1 MKFMFDNRYGTGQS
15 TWDSIMR
22 NTNLLVAGKRV
33 LVAGY
38 GWCGRGIAL
47 RAHGLGARVM
57 VSEVDP
63 IKAVEALMDGF
74 DVGKIDELAPQADI
88 IITAT
93 GVCDVLNE
101 ETILKLKNGVIL
113 ANAGHFNV
121 EIPMEKLEKLATKKY
136 EIRKNVTCYEINGK
150 DIFVIGQ
157 GRLVNLAA
165 ADGHPVEIM
174 DISFALQA
182 LSLLYLSQHYK
193 DLENKVYDY
202 PEELDRQV
210 AMLKLKAV
218 GIEIDSLTNEQRKY
232 LESF

>member
-1 MKFMFDNRYGTGQS
+1 LAFLQTSLLQ
-15 TWDSIMR
+15 
-22 NTNLLVAGKRV
+22 NTVFRV
-33 LVAGY
+33 
-38 GWCGRGIAL
+38 
-47 RAHGLGARVM
+47 
-57 VSEVDP
+57 S
-63 IKAVEALMDGF
+63 
-74 DVGKIDELAPQADI
+74 
-88 IITAT
+88 
-93 GVCDVLNE
+93 
-101 ETILKLKNGVIL
+101 
-113 ANAGHFNV
+113 
-121 EIPMEKLEKLATKKY
+121 KK
-136 EIRKNVTCYEINGK
+136 NGK